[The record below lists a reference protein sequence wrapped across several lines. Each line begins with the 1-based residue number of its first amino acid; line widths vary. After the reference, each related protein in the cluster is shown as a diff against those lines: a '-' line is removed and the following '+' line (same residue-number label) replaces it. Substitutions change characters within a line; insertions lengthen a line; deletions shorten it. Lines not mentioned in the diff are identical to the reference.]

1 MDEMMEQVLSHVK
14 YYLSF
19 YYDHGSVVGDASV
32 NLSDVDK
39 LTVDYF
45 KKHIQASRGNNVDY
59 NVEICLEYPTSR
71 AVNPYEVEMLNESL
85 FSYDTN
91 YDEIKDK
98 TIGQCVLETLD
109 SVKTDRYS
117 EVAVAAIERLKEYL
131 NSNTHQMN
139 R

>member
-1 MDEMMEQVLSHVK
+1 
-14 YYLSF
+14 
-19 YYDHGSVVGDASV
+19 
-32 NLSDVDK
+32 
-39 LTVDYF
+39 
-45 KKHIQASRGNNVDY
+45 
-59 NVEICLEYPTSR
+59 VEICLEYPTSR

-98 TIGQCVLETLD
+98 TIGQYVLETLD
-109 SVKTDRYS
+109 NVKTDRYS